1 MTGRR
6 SGQKQRTKEYVKF
19 LTLKVVVVAL
29 NIWEVVAH
37 ERVFKTVFDWETKRN
52 FYKVVA
58 HEEWSQWESWLYATQ
73 NGSANYKLL
82 SSSVKNTFLI
92 MIL

>member
-1 MTGRR
+1 MSGGR

-19 LTLKVVVVAL
+19 LTLKVPL
-29 NIWEVVAH
+29 NIWEVVAY

-58 HEEWSQWESWLYATQ
+58 HQEWSQWESWLYATQ